1 LIDRNTPIREIVEKY
16 PYLIDF
22 LLKEGIKCIECGDV
36 LWGTLEEEA
45 KRQGVSEEDL
55 NRIIQEA
62 GELIVQQGEKR
73 TPFLDL

>member
-1 LIDRNTPIREIVEKY
+1 LIDRDTPIRDIVEKY
-16 PYLIDF
+16 PYLIDP
-22 LLKEGIKCIECGDV
+22 LLKEGIKCIVCGDI

-62 GELIVQQGEKR
+62 NELVARRGEER
-73 TPFLDL
+73 NPFLNL